1 MSLFSGGVA
10 KDIARPS
17 ARKLAKN
24 FGGRDDSDRVFKRD
38 FNHMWELMWRAKQYS
53 EENHN
58 AMVGKVRDNLDS
70 MSSVVGDIEADSAP
84 TGPNTR
90 RTAASGP
97 THLRHYRS
105 APTAGKFVVFSDI
118 HITEIGNRQDFFAR
132 KNKDL
137 YLDLLATYYSPE
149 GFSLIENGDVEEL
162 LIFEPDIDQMPNYE
176 TASWSTILSD
186 RTERKRAQFDQ
197 IVSDHS
203 DYYELVHNHFIAAD
217 RYYRTIGNHDTDL
230 SSQTYA
236 NVISDALNIAWPTA
250 SDIVA
255 LTDRDGDVDVVIC
268 HGHQFDA
275 FCTDGHA
282 VYAGESFSQGTAWA
296 YQGPDRYW
304 SVDEDGPE
312 FLDKWLS
319 GEKLFHNI
327 LVSDD
332 PGLPSTDWRIAEALA
347 GQAAGTLQDPDK
359 WEALYGKNVAW
370 EYFENSSPMAAYSE
384 EVQEGV
390 RWYKYRHMDEIEI
403 VGRWESQFGGMGTRL
418 LLGHSHE
425 PRLRSS
431 WPGMP
436 QMEPRITSSYLNSA
450 AAGRFENL
458 IWGIEFLDG
467 EATII
472 SWNREGGE
480 IVRTIWEDETAVGMS
495 FLRAGQ
501 KLRFAPTRAL
511 PADDSPTSGPNFPI
525 EAITHMMFSA

>member
-10 KDIARPS
+10 KGVARPS
-17 ARKLAKN
+17 ARDLAKN
-24 FGGRDDSDRVFKRD
+24 FGGRDESDRVFREK

-53 EENHN
+53 ETNHN
-58 AMVGKVRDNLDS
+58 AMVGKVRDNLDA
-70 MSSVVGDIEADSAP
+70 MGNVVADIEADSAP
-84 TGPNTR
+84 SGPNFR

-105 APTAGKFVVFSDI
+105 VPKTGKFVVFSDI

-132 KNKDL
+132 TNKAL
-137 YLDLLATYYSPE
+137 YLDLLATFYSPE
-149 GFSLIENGDVEEL
+149 NFSLIENGDVEEL
-162 LIFEPDIDQMPNYE
+162 LIFEPDVDQMPNYE
-176 TASWSTILSD
+176 TASWSQILTD
-186 RTERKRAQFDQ
+186 RTARKRVQFEQ
-197 IVSDHS
+197 IVNDHS
-203 DYYELVHNHFIAAD
+203 DYYELVHSHFIDRD

-230 SSQTYA
+230 SSQAYA
-236 NVISDALNIAWPTA
+236 NVVSDTLNIAWPTA

-255 LTDRDGDVDVVIC
+255 LTDRNGDVDVLIC

-282 VYAGESFSQGTAWA
+282 VYAGESFSHGTAWA

-304 SVDEDGPE
+304 SVEEDGAL
-312 FLDKWLS
+312 FLDKWLN
-319 GEKLFHNI
+319 GEKLFLNI

-332 PGLPSTDWRIAEALA
+332 PGLPSTDARVAEALA
-347 GQAAGTLQDPDK
+347 GQALGTLEDPDK

-370 EYFENSSPMAAYSE
+370 EYFENSSPMDAYTE
-384 EVQEGV
+384 EVKEGV

-403 VGRWESQFGGMGTRL
+403 VGRWEAQFGGNGTRL

-436 QMEPRITSSYLNSA
+436 QVEPRLTHSYMNSA

-458 IWGIEFLDG
+458 IWGVEFDDG

-472 SWNREGGE
+472 SWNRDGDE
-480 IVRTIWEDETAVGMS
+480 IVRTIWEDQTAVGAS

-501 KLRFAPTRAL
+501 KMRYAPTRAL
-511 PADDSPTSGPNFPI
+511 PADDQTPDENNFPI
-525 EAITHMMFSA
+525 EAITHMMLSA